1 MSKFQRKLL
10 VLASPRSATRF
21 MTRLLRSAQ
30 VKIGHEHMKRD
41 GTCGMFFAAEDCW
54 YPGKHWTDDFGT
66 EDESRQRRSDYEFEQ
81 VWHMTRDPRKVIP
94 SIASPVLNQN
104 IWCWQERHTG
114 ISCGIYPK
122 MLRSMLFWVAWNELI
137 EKTGEAALCFRV
149 EDVDAR
155 WPEMCDR
162 LDIPY
167 KPISS
172 KIPRDYGACQE
183 TGPRRLVPLNFDD
196 MEAIDLETAKR
207 VREMAERYGYD
218 VKETL

>member
-1 MSKFQRKLL
+1 VSKFQRKLL

-41 GTCGMFFAAEDCW
+41 GT
-54 YPGKHWTDDFGT
+54 
-66 EDESRQRRSDYEFEQ
+66 
-81 VWHMTRDPRKVIP
+81 
-94 SIASPVLNQN
+94 
-104 IWCWQERHTG
+104 WQERHTG

-162 LDIPY
+162 LGIPY